1 VDAYVYILQKR
12 FGSKIGFKSEID
24 ESLLDV
30 KVPILILQPIIENAI
45 LHGLEPAGGGTVT
58 VRARA
63 DNGKM
68 LIKVENDGED
78 VEEERLEALRSI
90 LSREPSGETGFTRLG
105 LRNVHE
111 RIQLIFG
118 W

>member
-1 VDAYVYILQKR
+1 
-12 FGSKIGFKSEID
+12 
-24 ESLLDV
+24 
-30 KVPILILQPIIENAI
+30 
-45 LHGLEPAGGGTVT
+45 
-58 VRARA
+58 
-63 DNGKM
+63 
-68 LIKVENDGED
+68 VENDGED

-118 W
+118 PEYGLSIDRREGGGVIVTMVMPCRIPEGGRQAGKNPWALRLSSP